1 MAETYNISYDAA
13 SLYPNGDTSGKVKF
27 DDKVYSVTT
36 WSPGAPIGNLYANTH
51 TAYYGQIVKLTPV
64 HMDYYRFSGYTL
76 TGGGVLSGDYLMVTG
91 DCTASA
97 RFEPNRFTA
106 RGTLVTAN
114 MLSGSWQGIVSAFPA
129 FKVTA
134 YTGYDSSDIYSDKY
148 NYAVYG
154 GTGTNQNNLTG
165 QRGFKTSAV
174 ADNCTGPSA
183 QIQGWEVSG
192 SFSVT
197 ANRNINVATSM
208 VTASAKRALRWC
220 GPGQA
225 VQSAANF
232 IGTGANAT
240 ASGTKTFTGKVDNT
254 ATSVAGFG
262 LTVAMANES
271 LSPVSSY
278 SGKVKSWGY
287 HRIMGLTGTWSATGY
302 AK

>member
-1 MAETYNISYDAA
+1 MAETYNISYDSA
-13 SLYPNGDTSGKVKF
+13 SVHPSGDTGGRLTF
-27 DDKVYSVTT
+27 DDTVYTVTVQND
-36 WSPGAPIGNLYANTH
+36 GNGSLYANKA
-51 TAYYGQIVKLTPV
+51 TANYGEMVRLTPV
-64 HMDYYRFSGYTL
+64 HNDYYR
-76 TGGGVLSGDYLMVTG
+76 LSGISVTGANLSGNYMMVTG
-91 DCTASA
+91 DCTANAAFSA
-97 RFEPNRFTA
+97 NTFTA
-106 RGTLVTAN
+106 RGILLTAN

-134 YTGYDSSDIYSDKY
+134 YTGHNSSDIYSDKY
-148 NYAVYG
+148 NYAVWG

-165 QRGFKTSAV
+165 QRGYKTSAM

-183 QIQGWEVSG
+183 QIKEWEVSG

-220 GPGQA
+220 GPGQG

-240 ASGTKTFTGKVDNT
+240 ASGTKTFTGKVNGL

-287 HRIMGLTGTWSATGY
+287 HRITGLTGNWSATGY